1 MCDSF
6 EVPNKR
12 LSITRPMSAPARSN
26 DLDAGRPSEVEQTRR
41 DFIRVSGIYLA
52 LVGLGLLPGRSG
64 ASGWDHG
71 TFNATTLKGALAGLG
86 GVPEETDTAIQI
98 TLPEVVEDG
107 AVVPVSVSSAMSKV
121 EDIFILVESNPFPLA
136 VAFRILEGTEPSV
149 SVRLKL
155 AQSGVVHA
163 VVRANGRLYSASKG
177 TRVTVGGCT

>member
-6 EVPNKR
+6 EAPNKR
-12 LSITRPMSAPARSN
+12 LSIERPLSTPARSN
-26 DLDAGRPSEVEQTRR
+26 DRDMGRPSGSEQTRR
-41 DFIRVSGIYLA
+41 DFMRVSGIYMVLA
-52 LVGLGLLPGRSG
+52 GLGLLPDVSG

-71 TFNATTLKGALAGLG
+71 AFKATTLQDAIAGLG
-86 GVPEETDTAIQI
+86 GVPETNTAIQI
-98 TLPEVVEDG
+98 TLPDTVEDG
-107 AVVPVSVSSAMSKV
+107 AVVPVSVSCAMPNV
-121 EDIFILVESNPFPLA
+121 EDIFILVDSNPFPLA

-177 TRVTVGGCT
+177 TKVTVGGCT

>member
-1 MCDSF
+1 VSTP
-6 EVPNKR
+6 V
-12 LSITRPMSAPARSN
+12 RSN
-26 DLDAGRPSEVEQTRR
+26 DLDAGQPSEIEQTRR
-41 DFIRVSGIYLA
+41 DFIRVSGIYLVLA
-52 LVGLGLLPGRSG
+52 GLGLLPGRSG

-71 TFNATTLKGALAGLG
+71 TFNATTLQGVLTGLG
-86 GVPEETDTAIQI
+86 GVPETDTAIQI

-163 VVRANGRLYSASKG
+163 VVRANGRLYSASKA
-177 TRVTVGGCT
+177 TKVTVGGCT